1 MVRNTHVLED
11 YSKNKVQKY
20 LAIYDV
26 TLCLKNKSI
35 QMHCDGSTKIYLK
48 NITALHKVL
57 KLQGRSALCV
67 RDDVTFFYLTKHQII
82 YTQVFL
88 TDHTPDQAQSGH

>member
-26 TLCLKNKSI
+26 TLFLKNKSI
-35 QMHCDGSTKIYLK
+35 QCILMVLPKLFK
-48 NITALHKVL
+48 NKTASHIKVL
-57 KLQGRSALCV
+57 KYSNYRV
-67 RDDVTFFYLTKHQII
+67 
-82 YTQVFL
+82 
-88 TDHTPDQAQSGH
+88 AQLSVL